1 MITKYISISND
12 MVINLTNVLLESIN
26 EYHLFVFE
34 KAVHFK
40 YFDEPVI
47 QDPEVQDQFVE
58 ALKDRLK
65 NKDKFYIIEKF
76 AGKKLEK
83 IIEKGMTRREKN
95 DINETSCIQYLVER
109 IESFVVLKNAHQ
121 IVSAV
126 KSADSHMSLGIM
138 DEKDLTSIKANIF
151 SLMNDLTF
159 EADFG
164 EMELDDVDKRERDR
178 TIINQNKIIPTWSER
193 LNDILIGGAYPNKL
207 YFIAAPPGFGKSLF
221 LVNIGYWALMSGK
234 TVFHFSL
241 EMTASEVMTRYDCL
255 ISGRPIIDIINSP
268 ADVIQ
273 NYIKKFTED
282 HTKSHLLL
290 KEFPPEILT
299 KEMLSLYIKRKI
311 MSSGK
316 RPDIIIVDY
325 ADLMKSSVK
334 NTERRSDLGL
344 IYRQLKALA
353 SEFTCPVWTASQI
366 NRAGYDRQ
374 ESDISNLA
382 ESWEKAM
389 IADLVLVARQTKEEF
404 TANKLR
410 LYVGKNRSGAA
421 RMEIPCKISYRH
433 MKIEES
439 DEVEFD
445 DLSEVSFGGSGGEK
459 KSEGGDD
466 LFGE

>member
-1 MITKYISISND
+1 
-12 MVINLTNVLLESIN
+12 MVINLLNVLLESIN

-34 KAVHFK
+34 KAAQFH

-47 QDPEVQDQFVE
+47 QDPEVQEQFVE
-58 ALKDRLK
+58 AMKDRLS

-76 AGKKLEK
+76 AGKKLAK
-83 IIEKGMTRREKN
+83 IIDKGMARRENN
-95 DINETSCIQYLVER
+95 DINEMSCIKYLVEK
-109 IESFVVLKNAHQ
+109 IETFVLLKNAHT
-121 IVSAV
+121 IVSSV
-126 KSADSHMSLGIM
+126 KNADSNMSMGIM
-138 DEKDLTSIKANIF
+138 NEKDLAVIKSNIF
-151 SLMNDLTF
+151 TLMNDLTF

-164 EMELDDVDKRERDR
+164 EMELDDINQRERDR
-178 TIINQNKIIPTWSER
+178 TVINQEKIISTWSDR
-193 LNDILIGGAYPNKL
+193 LNDILVGGAYPNKL

-221 LVNIGYWALMSGK
+221 LVNIGHWALTQNK

-255 ISGRPIIDIINSP
+255 VAGRPIIDIINSP
-268 ADVIQ
+268 AEVIRG
-273 NYIKKFTED
+273 YVDKFTED
-282 HTKSHLLL
+282 HPKSHLLL
-290 KEFPPEILT
+290 KEFPPEVLT

-316 RPDIIIVDY
+316 KPDLIIVDY

-334 NTERRSDLGL
+334 HTERRSDLGL
-344 IYRQLKALA
+344 VYRQLKALA
-353 SEFTCPVWTASQI
+353 AEFTCPVWTASQI

-404 TANKLR
+404 SANKLR

-421 RMEIPCKISYRH
+421 RMEIPCKINYRH

-445 DLSEVSFGGSGGEK
+445 DLTEVSFGGAKTIDKDEM
-459 KSEGGDD
+459 
-466 LFGE
+466 FG

>member
-1 MITKYISISND
+1 
-12 MVINLTNVLLESIN
+12 MVINLLNVLLESIN

-34 KAVHFK
+34 KAAHFH

-47 QDPEVQDQFVE
+47 QDVEVQEQFVE
-58 ALKDRLK
+58 AMKDRLS

-83 IIEKGMTRREKN
+83 IIKKGMARRETN
-95 DINETSCIQYLVER
+95 DINEMSCIKYLVEK
-109 IESFVVLKNAHQ
+109 IESFVLLKNAL
-121 IVSAV
+121 IIGTSV
-126 KSADSHMSLGIM
+126 KNADSNMSLGMM
-138 DEKDLTSIKANIF
+138 DEKDLAAIKSNIF
-151 SLMNDLTF
+151 TLMNELTF

-164 EMELDDVDKRERDR
+164 EMELDDIAQRERDR
-178 TIINQNKIIPTWSER
+178 TIINQDKIISTWSDR
-193 LNDILIGGAYPNKL
+193 LNDILVGGAYPNKL

-221 LVNIGYWALMSGK
+221 LVNIGHWALTQNK

-241 EMTASEVMTRYDCL
+241 EMTSSEVMTRYDCL
-255 ISGRPIIDIINSP
+255 VAGRPIIDIINSP
-268 ADVIQ
+268 ADVISG
-273 NYIKKFTED
+273 YVKKFTED
-282 HTKSHLLL
+282 HPKSHLLI

-311 MSSGK
+311 MSSGRK
-316 RPDIIIVDY
+316 PDVIIVDY

-334 NTERRSDLGL
+334 HTERRSDLGL
-344 IYRQLKALA
+344 VYRQLKALA

-404 TANKLR
+404 SANKLR

-433 MKIEES
+433 MRIEES

-445 DLSEVSFGGSGGEK
+445 DLTEIGFGGGKITGNNDEM
-459 KSEGGDD
+459 
-466 LFGE
+466 FN

>member
-1 MITKYISISND
+1 MLT
-12 MVINLTNVLLESIN
+12 NLTNVMLESIN

-34 KAVHFK
+34 KAMRFN
-40 YFDEPVI
+40 YFEEPVI
-47 QDPEVQDQFVE
+47 QDPEIQEQFVE
-58 ALKDRLK
+58 AMKDRLG

-83 IIEKGMTRREKN
+83 VIEKGMARREAN
-95 DINETSCIQYLVER
+95 EINEMSCIKYLVEK

-121 IVSAV
+121 IVSSV
-126 KSADSHMSLGIM
+126 KNADSHMSLGIM
-138 DEKDLTSIKANIF
+138 DEKDLAAIKANIYT
-151 SLMNDLTF
+151 LMNDLTF

-164 EMELDDVDKRERDR
+164 EMELDDIEKRERDR
-178 TIINQNKIIPTWSER
+178 TIINQNKIIPTFSDR

-221 LVNIGYWALMSGK
+221 LVNVGHWALANDK
-234 TVFHFSL
+234 TVYHFTL

-255 ISGRPIIDIINSP
+255 VAGKPIIDIINSP
-268 ADVIQ
+268 PDVI
-273 NYIKKFTED
+273 NAYVKKFTEE
-282 HTKSHLLL
+282 HPKSHLLL
-290 KEFPPEILT
+290 KEFPPEVLT

-316 RPDIIIVDY
+316 RPDLIIVDY

-353 SEFTCPVWTASQI
+353 AEFTCPVWTASQI
-366 NRAGYDRQ
+366 NRAGYDRA

-404 TANKLR
+404 NVNKLR

-421 RMEIPCKISYRH
+421 RMEIPCKINYRH

-445 DLSEVSFGGSGGEK
+445 DLSEVSFGGGK
-459 KSEGGDD
+459 TNNNDD
-466 LFGE
+466 EMFS